1 MMASVLI
8 KDWLATRSETRSE
21 VVTPTLHMHML
32 CWLLASSCG
41 SPASSEREH
50 ATAMAGLVS
59 GINQN

>member
-8 KDWLATRSETRSE
+8 KIDSQQGRSE